1 MHELPKLYM
10 FDLDGVLIDSKR
22 NMEASWNRCKI
33 THGLEPSFADYF
45 DHIGKP
51 FEDILGAIGIENNYK
66 EIYDTYG
73 GASLDNQDLITIYPG
88 VIETLRKL
96 KDNDNK
102 IAIVTSKH
110 ASRTMVMIKN
120 LPKFDFVCSPRPGL
134 RGKPAPDQL
143 LFCMSMCN
151 TDPQDAVYVGDMKVD
166 HWAAQRANIKFIHA
180 NYGYGNVKCEISI
193 DQIQQI
199 ISQ

>member
-1 MHELPKLYM
+1 MNELPKLYI

-22 NMEASWNRCKI
+22 NMEASWNRWKI
-33 THGLEPSFADYF
+33 THGLDPSFADYF
-45 DHIGKP
+45 EHIGKQ
-51 FEDILGAIGIENNYK
+51 FEAILYAIGIEDNHK
-66 EIYDTYG
+66 EIYDPYG

-110 ASRTMVMIKN
+110 ANRTMVMIKN

-151 TDPQDAVYVGDMKVD
+151 TDPQDADYVGEMKVD
-166 HWAAQRANIKFIHA
+166 YMASQIAIINFIHA
-180 NYGYGNVKCEISI
+180 NYGYGNVKCEVSI

-199 ISQ
+199 FSL

>member
-1 MHELPKLYM
+1 MNELPKLYM

-51 FEDILGAIGIENNYK
+51 FEDILGAIGIEDNHK

-120 LPKFDFVCSPRPGL
+120 LPKFDFVCSPRQGL

-180 NYGYGNVKCEISI
+180 NYGYGNVKCEVSI

>member
-1 MHELPKLYM
+1 MNELPKLYI

-51 FEDILGAIGIENNYK
+51 FEDILGAIVIENNYK

-166 HWAAQRANIKFIHA
+166 HWAAQRANINFIHA
-180 NYGYGNVKCEISI
+180 NYGYGNVKCEVSI

-199 ISQ
+199 FSL

>member
-1 MHELPKLYM
+1 VNELPKLYI

-33 THGLEPSFADYF
+33 VHSLEPSFTDYF
-45 DHIGKP
+45 AHVGLP
-51 FEDILGAIGIENNYK
+51 FNDILTSIGIEEEHK

-88 VIETLRKL
+88 AVKTLRKL
-96 KDNDNK
+96 KKEGNK

-110 ASRTMVMIKN
+110 ADRTQVMIKN
-120 LPKFDFVCSPRPGL
+120 LPKFEFVCSPKQGL

-143 LFCMSMCN
+143 LFCTAMCN
-151 TDPQDAVYVGDMKVD
+151 ADPQDTVYVGDMNVD
-166 HWAAQRANIKFIHA
+166 YWAAQRANIKFIHA
-180 NYGYGNVKCEISI
+180 NYGYGNVTCEHS
-193 DQIQQI
+193 
-199 ISQ
+199 ISQIKELISL